1 MNVVVIT
8 LKDGKV
14 DITKEEL
21 EKMQNDAYDRGYRKA
36 KNEVWTITYPTYPYV
51 SPTCGETVT
60 NITLDSDKIT
70 LNPDLQTHSTKIT
83 C

>member
-1 MNVVVIT
+1 MNIVVIT

-21 EKMQNDAYDRGYRKA
+21 EKMQNDAYDKGYRKA
-36 KNEVWTITYPTYPYV
+36 KNEVYTITYPTYPYV
-51 SPTCGETVT
+51 TPTCGETVT
-60 NITLDSDKIT
+60 NATADHNKVT
-70 LNPDLQTHSTKIT
+70 LNPDFKTTTKIT